1 MNTITTSTLNA
12 NLAALAVCSPRAA
25 KAISLATA
33 RSDVDFVATEEHV
46 VSASIG
52 EFTLSGLVHRALASR
67 RRPLAEATKLADR
80 VDITRSAAVVVTGFA
95 MGYHVAELARRMKQ
109 TGVIIVYEPDVA
121 LLRSVLEKVDHSA
134 WIRLTNLLLITEAPD
149 EAALG
154 DLLQPVETVL
164 AMGIAMLEHPP
175 SVARL
180 GDDGPRFV
188 GLLARVMQGVQTN
201 VATTMVQTQ
210 TTLRNLAQNL
220 DHYALGAGIGELQN
234 ACAGRPAIV
243 VSAGPSLKRNMH
255 LLRDPAVRDRIVII
269 AVQTVLKPL
278 LRAGIKPHFVCA
290 LDYHEISAR
299 FYEGVTPQDVEGI
312 TLVVEP
318 KVNPAVTSAF
328 PGVIR
333 CAGDTWL
340 DEILGKDLSR
350 PMGKL
355 RQGATVAHLC
365 YELARWL
372 GCDPA
377 ILIGQDLGFT
387 DGQYYAPGAS
397 IHDVW
402 AAEIGEFNTLENYEW
417 QRIARHRSH
426 LRKRTD
432 VLGREI
438 YSDEQMDSYLQ
449 HFQRDFK
456 RDTDAGL
463 TVIDATEGG
472 VLKLHTR
479 VMTLASAL
487 ASHTP
492 AKLIGDELQRGLAS
506 GENAPHAGLAGP
518 ARPNVDSAR
527 AKRVLSRLAD
537 LQRDATK
544 VAEISKQTA
553 KVLGEMIEHRDDQ
566 QRVNGL
572 IDAAQRLAQK
582 VSSLEPAYSIVH
594 QLNQTGA
601 FNRTRADRAIHTET
615 ALEPLEVQRRQ
626 MQRDL
631 TNVTWLGDSADA
643 LTRILGDARVSIR
656 TGQKVTRDVGAGEAM
671 DAGQGT
677 GAEASPV
684 DIVVLFRDGI
694 SATGETSDPMA
705 EVTPG
710 HTSLSLTLTR
720 LLRCRRARGICVLAE
735 SSQRAR
741 LAGGAA
747 ASDPRVHV
755 VTTPRDPRRYAPE
768 VLRAFRS
775 LSAHSWRGGPLSV
788 FDELVD
794 PGMLADV
801 LQASGA
807 TAGLM
812 VASDWCLVDP
822 DACDRLI
829 ERYHEDTRGHRIA
842 FCQGAPGLAGY
853 ILSADIAAQ
862 HNRNAHTAGIHA
874 SMGGMLA
881 YVPVVAMADFIA
893 KSMCV
898 QVSPVARDL
907 PLRCIGDTTEQAR
920 QLCDALI
927 AAGLDPATAEG
938 QELARVLTRDQ
949 LACPPEGPRHLTIT
963 LSGTERDARRMDEAL
978 ASDLIDEFGRLTRE
992 SRVGGPAT
1000 LTLIDPFFD
1009 HPATPDLLRR
1019 ARTFTHVCV
1028 HLRSTFARDTL
1039 DVSTLVPPSG
1049 PALADVISLDLIA
1062 DSPDLHARLLPEA
1075 GASGFLRSRTSLSVL
1090 LAARR
1095 EPEGSPARGVQVP
1108 FVLPRLTRRDEVYAQ
1123 VEAVVDSLIMLA
1135 GWCVLDPMTSAPAS
1149 ARIQPLPLPTLAQ
1162 QRDAL
1167 TALRID
1173 ATNADE
1179 ARRVG
1184 LLELWKS
1191 HIAEARRRGVLPT
1204 PDSTN
1209 EIATVGPG
1217 GST

>member
-109 TGVIIVYEPDVA
+109 TGVIIVYEPDAA

-220 DHYALGAGIGELQN
+220 DHYALGAGISELRN

-255 LLRDPAVRDRIVII
+255 LLRDPAVRDRVVII

-492 AKLIGDELQRGLAS
+492 ATPIGDALRCGLPSAA
-506 GENAPHAGLAGP
+506 NAPGTSPSPP
-518 ARPNVDSAR
+518 ARPNVDSPR

-615 ALEPLEVQRRQ
+615 TLEPLEVQRRQ

-643 LTRILGDARVSIR
+643 LTRILADARVSIR

-1009 HPATPDLLRR
+1009 QPATLDLLRR

-1039 DVSTLVPPSG
+1039 DVSALIPPGG

-1075 GASGFLRSRTSLSVL
+1075 GASGFLRSRTALSVL

-1123 VEAVVDSLIMLA
+1123 VEAVVDSSIMLA
-1135 GWCVLDPMTSAPAS
+1135 GWCVLDPMPSAPAS